1 MSAAPPLRR
10 HPSAWWLGWVLV
22 LGAGCSSLPP
32 AAPVGGDVWSGRLS
46 VRVDAVADVPA
57 RGLSAAFELRGD
69 AQAGRIDLTSPMGS
83 ILARATWSPGAAT
96 LTTPDRQALFPD
108 LDALTREWLGQSV
121 PVAALFDWL
130 HGRPWPQ
137 APSRVTAQ
145 GFEQIDWQVD
155 LARHREGAI
164 SARRASVPAVSMQVR
179 LDPP

>member
-1 MSAAPPLRR
+1 M
-10 HPSAWWLGWVLV
+10 GWVLA
-22 LGAGCSSLPP
+22 LSAGCSSLPP
-32 AAPVGGDVWSGRLS
+32 ALPVGGEVLSGRLS
-46 VRVDAVADVPA
+46 VRVEATEGVPA

-96 LTTPDRQALFPD
+96 LTTPDRQVLFAD
-108 LDALTREWLGQSV
+108 LDALTHEWLGQSV

-145 GFEQIDWQVD
+145 GFEQIGWQVD
-155 LARHREGAI
+155 LARQREGAI
-164 SARRASVPAVSMQVR
+164 GAWRASVPAVSMQVR